1 MIITKTINTDL
12 WIRERTQ
19 EIYAVQGDSCTRKVA
34 VNLFAGREPWTP
46 EGNVSAVIRFA
57 KPDGTGGSY
66 DTLPNGEKAWALEEN
81 TVSFILAP
89 QMLTVPGRVVV
100 QIELLGGSGVIA
112 SFPLHILVEENVA
125 AGVTRSE
132 NYFSWEQR
140 LAWERNQALLE
151 AKQSGLFDGPAGPTP
166 NLQIGTVT
174 TLEPDGQAQAVFRGA
189 AEAPVLDLALPRGKD
204 AVLDAT
210 LCISGQAADAAAV
223 GAALAGKAPSGFG
236 SNGEVIAHKGTV
248 TGEAALYDI
257 LDIELNTMPNASR
270 KTVAASLSFSGLGGG
285 YYIIDLYKPFAGYA
299 YAEAS
304 TYDRKWLA
312 FTCKNSQWQPME
324 WVNPPLTAGE
334 EYRTTERFN
343 GRVVFAKCVDLSN
356 KLPVAGASAFISH
369 GITMECPVECYGVY
383 ADGQAFVP
391 NANFSDMMITNE
403 TVYVASKST
412 AGNPEQNNLRIVIK
426 YLKSGI

>member
-1 MIITKTINTDL
+1 MIITKTINADL

-66 DTLPNGEKAWALEEN
+66 DTLPNGEKAWALEKN
-81 TVSFILAP
+81 TASFILAP

-140 LAWERNQALLE
+140 LAWERNQTLQE

-174 TLEPDGQAQAVFRGA
+174 TAEPGSEAEATIRGTAEDPIMDLKIPRGA
-189 AEAPVLDLALPRGKD
+189 DAPIDTALDKPGY
-204 AVLDAT
+204 
-210 LCISGQAADAAAV
+210 AADAAVV
-223 GAALAGKAPSGFG
+223 GAALAGKAPAGYVETTYKVSTEADVDSALSAELAGMQENTLRLILLSPTT
-236 SNGEVIAHKGTV
+236 SN
-248 TGEAALYDI
+248 LF
-257 LDIELNTMPNASR
+257 N
-270 KTVAASLSFSGLGGG
+270 GGG
-285 YYIIDLYKPFAGYA
+285 TLCELFYRSSSGYATARFITYGTAAPLILYKTLWAGVWRPLEY
-299 YAEAS
+299 E
-304 TYDRKWLA
+304 
-312 FTCKNSQWQPME
+312 
-324 WVNPPLTAGE
+324 NPLMNAGE
-334 EYRTTERFN
+334 EYRTTEQVN
-343 GRVVFAKCVDLSN
+343 GKSVYVKRIAFGT
-356 KLPVAGASAFISH
+356 LPNAASKTKEH
-369 GITMECPVECYGVY
+369 GISGKTRNIRYRIDTNSSDRLLGHCAEITNVR
-383 ADGQAFVP
+383 ADASVIEITT
-391 NANFSDMMITNE
+391 NAN
-403 TVYVASKST
+403 
-412 AGNPEQNNLRIVIK
+412 L
-426 YLKSGI
+426 SGLDCYFTLWYTKD